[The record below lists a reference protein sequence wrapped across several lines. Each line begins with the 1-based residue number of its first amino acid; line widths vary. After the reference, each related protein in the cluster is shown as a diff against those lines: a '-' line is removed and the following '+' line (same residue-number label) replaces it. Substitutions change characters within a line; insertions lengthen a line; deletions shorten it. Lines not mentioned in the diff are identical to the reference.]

1 MENVYERYIVPF
13 IQNTFSDAFEMFSP
27 LLVNMALLLLAA
39 LAVVGIIKFRRIKLK
54 VASLVVLLVIV
65 IISVI

>member
-1 MENVYERYIVPF
+1 MQDVCDRYIVPF
-13 IQNTFSDAFEMFSP
+13 IQNAFPDAFEMFSP

-39 LAVVGIIKFRRIKLK
+39 LALVGIIKFRRRKFKI
-54 VASLVVLLVIV
+54 ASLVVLLLIV

>member
-13 IQNTFSDAFEMFSP
+13 IQNTFLDAFEMFSP

-39 LAVVGIIKFRRIKLK
+39 LAVVGIIKFRRRKLK

>member
-1 MENVYERYIVPF
+1 MQDVCNRYIVPF
-13 IQNTFSDAFEMFSP
+13 IQNAFPGVFEMFSP

-39 LAVVGIIKFRRIKLK
+39 LAAVGIIKFRRRKFKI
-54 VASLVVLLVIV
+54 ASLVVLLVIV

>member
-13 IQNTFSDAFEMFSP
+13 MQNTFSDAFEMFSP

-39 LAVVGIIKFRRIKLK
+39 LAVVGIIKFRRRKLK
-54 VASLVVLLVIV
+54 IASLIILLVIV